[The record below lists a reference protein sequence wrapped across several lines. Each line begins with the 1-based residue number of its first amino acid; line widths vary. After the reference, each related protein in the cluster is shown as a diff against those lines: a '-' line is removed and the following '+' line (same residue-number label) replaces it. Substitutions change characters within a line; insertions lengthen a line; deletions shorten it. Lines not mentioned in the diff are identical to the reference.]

1 MPTDCGVLAAGC
13 FCADAT
19 VPSGNCCRPE
29 FCFFDR
35 FRFSVGARVAVLSP
49 SVRDGGLAKLRLFED
64 DRFRLLIEFEGD
76 FL

>member
-1 MPTDCGVLAAGC
+1 
-13 FCADAT
+13 

-29 FCFFDR
+29 FCFFER
-35 FRFSVGARVAVLSP
+35 FRFSVGAGVALFCSRAAAVLSP
-49 SVRDGGLAKLRLFED
+49 SVLDGGLAELRLFED